1 MAGQRQD
8 YILRQIELLRQFV
21 ARLASSGGKREL
33 EEALLLSF
41 HLQEKLFP
49 LPPAQFLQLE
59 LAAQVEA
66 LRAHENAAAGR
77 ENCLT
82 YARLLAE
89 TASLYDLKGRNDLA
103 DGARQMALYAALC
116 VALDEAPEPAAN
128 DLIVDLLPHLDPE
141 TFHAPV
147 AELLEEYRR
156 RVDDKPSG
164 A

>member
-1 MAGQRQD
+1 MPGQRQD

-21 ARLASSGGKREL
+21 ARLTSSGGNREL

-66 LRAHENAAAGR
+66 LRAHETPAAGR
-77 ENCLT
+77 ANCLT

-89 TASLYDLKGRNDLA
+89 TAGLYDLNGRNDLA
-103 DGARQMALYAALC
+103 GGARQMALYAALC
-116 VALDEAPEPAAN
+116 VALDGTGDPAA
-128 DLIVDLLPHLDPE
+128 DELISALVPRLEPE
-141 TFHAPV
+141 ALHAPV
-147 AELLEEYRR
+147 AELLADYHRLE
-156 RVDDKPSG
+156 
-164 A
+164 

>member
-1 MAGQRQD
+1 MSGQRQD

-21 ARLASSGGKREL
+21 ARLTTSGGNREL

-49 LPPAQFLQLE
+49 LPPAQFLRLE

-66 LRAHENAAAGR
+66 LRAHESPAAGR
-77 ENCLT
+77 DNCLT

-89 TASLYDLKGRNDLA
+89 TAALYDLKGRNDLA

-116 VALDEAPEPAAN
+116 VALDGGAAPAPHE
-128 DLIVDLLPHLDPE
+128 LIDALLARLDPE

-147 AELLEEYRR
+147 AELLADYRR
-156 RVDDKPSG
+156 TG
-164 A
+164 